1 METSLIQKYIRNVS
15 AAAAV
20 SISALLIAGC
30 NFLDQEPERQGTLE
44 EALADVNSAREFLY
58 SCYSFMPASADHNG
72 EPQLQGASDE
82 CYLSSHWA
90 TDWHYSKAPNLGIQ
104 TAGNPIYNYWSYFT
118 STTQPS
124 RCKAYNLYGAIR
136 QCYTL
141 LNRIKDVPGI
151 SQADIDDISSQ
162 ARFLVAYYHYVLL
175 RLYGPIV
182 IVEDELPLDAP
193 DEIAYPKRVPY
204 DKCVQWLSDRFDE
217 VAAQLPP
224 TRTAD
229 MWGAPTSVVA
239 KALKARMLLYAASP
253 LFNGNAEYW
262 SDFRNKDG
270 EPLMNLEYDKEK
282 WKKAMDAAQEA
293 IDLAD
298 QSGHGLFRYPNLAS
312 GSSDFERGYMNER
325 YKIVTMPS
333 EGNTDIIWAYTGS
346 ASNLSVMNA
355 VLGLSPGSTSV
366 PYGGVSPSFLMV
378 ETYLTENGLPIDK
391 DPEFDYENRYGIADI
406 PGTGEQTAVLNL
418 HREPRFYADIAYDRA
433 DRYELNG
440 SQFTLYFR
448 QGEVNPETGLS
459 NGNTSSAT
467 DFVCNGYM
475 WKKYVHPD
483 NSYRDNKSSEQKVA
497 MPLVR
502 YAELLLDYAE
512 AYYEYYGKLDGQAL
526 DYIDAIRTNA
536 GIPTVEDAWEGIP
549 GCDDREIIRQERTI
563 ELMYEGHRFFDAR
576 RWKTAHLTFA
586 TPQKRWNGN
595 AEGSWTRDN
604 PQPASDYY
612 RLMDT
617 REGAKT
623 FNVPQHYLYPLD
635 ARDIDINVN
644 LVNNPGW

>member
-1 METSLIQKYIRNVS
+1 MKTVHSKLSIYCAALILLVS
-15 AAAAV
+15 G
-20 SISALLIAGC
+20 GC
-30 NFLDQEPERQGTLE
+30 NYLDQEPERQGTLE

-58 SCYSFMPASADHNG
+58 SCYSFMPASSDHNG

-82 CYLSSHWA
+82 HYLSSHWA
-90 TDWHYSKAPNLGIQ
+90 TDWHFSKVPNLGMQ

-141 LNRIKDVPGI
+141 LNRINSVPGI
-151 SQADIDDISSQ
+151 TQADIDDISSQ

-204 DKCVQWLSDRFDE
+204 DKCVQWISDRLDE
-217 VAAQLPP
+217 VAQQLPP

-229 MWGAPTSVVA
+229 MWGAPTSVIA
-239 KALKARMLLYAASP
+239 KALKSRLLLYAASP
-253 LFNGNAEYW
+253 LFNGNAEYY
-262 SDFRNKDG
+262 SDFKNKDG
-270 EPLMNLEYDKEK
+270 ELLMNIEYDKEK
-282 WKKAMDAAQEA
+282 WKKAMDAAEEAINLAVSAGHKLFSYPNQEA
-293 IDLAD
+293 
-298 QSGHGLFRYPNLAS
+298 
-312 GSSDFERGYMNER
+312 GSSDFEKGYMNER
-325 YKIVTMPS
+325 YKIVSMPS

-355 VLGLSPGSTSV
+355 VLGLAPGSTSV
-366 PYGGVSPSFLMV
+366 PSGGVSPSFLMV

-391 DPEFDYENRYGIADI
+391 DPEFDYANRYSIADI
-406 PGTGEQTAVLNL
+406 PGTTEQTAALNL

-433 DRYELNG
+433 SRYELNG
-440 SQFTLYFR
+440 EEYTLYFR
-448 QGEVNPETGLS
+448 QGERNPETGLA
-459 NGNTSSAT
+459 NGNSSSAT

-475 WKKYVHPD
+475 WKKFVHPD
-483 NSYRDNKSSEQKVA
+483 NSYRDNKSSEQRVA
-497 MPLVR
+497 MPLFR
-502 YAELLLDYAE
+502 FAELYLNYAE
-512 AYYEYYGKLDGQAL
+512 AYYEYYGKLDGKAL
-526 DYIDAIRTNA
+526 EYIDAIRTNA

-549 GCDDREIIRQERTI
+549 GRDDREIIRRERTI

-586 TPQKRWNGN
+586 VPQKRWNGN
-595 AEGSWTRDN
+595 AEGSYTPDN